1 MPPCHAQIQSI
12 ALGALRSSTLTSEV
26 SLASWKRLLGLALGR
41 DLACGEPPP
50 FALVQIVEGLG
61 LDSLAP
67 DLATPA
73 EIIGSALVAVAD
85 NDQADTIRAA
95 HEFMAEV
102 ELAKN
107 WFGAGE
113 DARYHS
119 SNAVA
124 SSTGARAMLNSA
136 STDPPGLLGS
146 LMRAIVAGVD
156 GRLSSRIAASATA
169 FDS

>member
-1 MPPCHAQIQSI
+1 MRLAAISRAGSRHPSRSC
-12 ALGALRSSTLTSEV
+12 RSS
-26 SLASWKRLLGLALGR
+26 
-41 DLACGEPPP
+41 
-50 FALVQIVEGLG
+50 EGLG

-113 DARYHS
+113 DVEALLS
-119 SNAVA
+119 M
-124 SSTGARAMLNSA
+124 ARAPVE
-136 STDPPGLLGS
+136 D
-146 LMRAIVAGVD
+146 
-156 GRLSSRIAASATA
+156 ATA
-169 FDS
+169 LLEWYLAARRGFWAA

>member
-1 MPPCHAQIQSI
+1 M
-12 ALGALRSSTLTSEV
+12 TSEV
-26 SLASWKRLLGLALGR
+26 SLASWKRLLRLALGR
-41 DLACGEPPP
+41 NLACGEPPP

-73 EIIGSALVAVAD
+73 EIIGSALAAVAD

-95 HEFMAEV
+95 HEFMAGA

-113 DARYHS
+113 DVGALLSIARTP
-119 SNAVA
+119 VE
-124 SSTGARAMLNSA
+124 
-136 STDPPGLLGS
+136 D
-146 LMRAIVAGVD
+146 
-156 GRLSSRIAASATA
+156 ATA
-169 FDS
+169 LLERYPPATRDAAKRSPASISL